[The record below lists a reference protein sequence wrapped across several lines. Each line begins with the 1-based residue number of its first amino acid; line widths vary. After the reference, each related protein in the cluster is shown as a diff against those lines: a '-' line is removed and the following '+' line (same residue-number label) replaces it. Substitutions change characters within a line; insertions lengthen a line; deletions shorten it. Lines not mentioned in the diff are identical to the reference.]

1 MKNIEQTELEKLR
14 NLNKSFSDLR
24 SGLADLEI
32 KGRTIQI
39 HKENVFRDM
48 DKLSSEFK
56 ELEAE
61 LLAKYGNVKINLQT
75 GEITDDKD

>member
-24 SGLADLEI
+24 SSLADLEI
-32 KGRTIQI
+32 KGRTVQI

-48 DKLSSEFK
+48 DKLSAEFK

>member
-24 SGLADLEI
+24 SSLADLEI
-32 KGRTIQI
+32 QRRTIQI

-48 DKLSSEFK
+48 DNLSGEFK

>member
-24 SGLADLEI
+24 SSLADLEI

>member
-24 SGLADLEI
+24 SSLADLEI
-32 KGRTIQI
+32 KGRTIHI